1 MIVFFF
7 LLFSDKFLIMP
18 VPSGNN
24 ETNGYKKQRR
34 WSLIGILSRK
44 KKFKKSQESVDF
56 CPYDGKINQ
65 KVAQNNHLKPSSDCP
80 IEQYTCSPRLI
91 RRCNSLQYTD
101 KMSAYSNITG
111 RPSAFDEWKSS
122 QQSVYSS
129 GSSACYSDIGAHA
142 NRNVGNGNQSAAYYY
157 NNNNN
162 IQEEYAEQTFPVSA
176 NIPAV
181 AFRCYRNPI
190 NYNDNRD
197 KSSGYPRKLTGKK
210 IPPPP
215 PPRDPNVKAL
225 YCFRNNRLV
234 SRESDSTYFS
244 QGSDDDCS
252 EKEHR
257 SVDDE
262 PIEPNGGYCGDG
274 PTEAKKPGSR
284 SRRPIQICDVKTLST
299 ESADSCRTQTVE
311 EALQELENIYNSLG
325 LSDDEDLLDR
335 AERRDLPT
343 PHQNMRYRSSDDEL
357 DCVTFKRILPK
368 SPRRS
373 GVPDIVSDDMAYRRL
388 HKKETK
394 PQSFVP
400 GSFLLVLP
408 TVYNLDTSPRPPGE
422 PDITLDDVVFRSRRQ
437 NLNFLKIPDRQPPFG
452 IPLGPIVGAAPS
464 DYLHAV
470 PEGRYKPTFRRR
482 KVPDTVEDDLAF
494 RNLRKDNK
502 YKTCIDFSFV
512 HRNMY
517 CKIDDGG
524 GGGVPN
530 AAGHYGNNNKLK
542 NDTHWIIKK
551 TKFPDSSNRGS
562 TNRRLKLLFDDSVAT
577 TADSGQNLM
586 VVKINHHKPIVLTGF
601 TLDEANQL
609 SMSFFR
615 ANLLLHHDPPDN
627 NNDNTTMAY
636 RAPPQLIDNY
646 YCNNNS
652 NCSSS
657 NNNSSDTADLV
668 KSDTAPAVKRRRPI
682 RDGNLDGLT
691 VARKRGGVGVGGR
704 SDVTG
709 KNQPNFRE
717 LIERE
722 YAHRTYPSLMMTEN
736 PTADYDGRR
745 RRRRDENNTIKSRF
759 IKINNNSNNTI
770 AVHSTDGGAGAII
783 TLGPKTGGGDE
794 PNRDNRTTGAPSSAA
809 VVEDEP
815 DDSASSLSEY
825 RGPDHAATTT
835 TALGYT
841 EVCLYITVYIYQLF
855 NVNAYS
861 YGTLIALILLVALHV
876 CRRLS

>member
-1 MIVFFF
+1 
-7 LLFSDKFLIMP
+7 MP
-18 VPSGNN
+18 VPNRKN

-44 KKFKKSQESVDF
+44 KKLKKSQESVDF

-101 KMSAYSNITG
+101 KVSAYSNITG

-129 GSSACYSDIGAHA
+129 SSSACYSDIGAYA
-142 NRNVGNGNQSAAYYY
+142 NRNVGYGNQSAAYYY

-176 NIPAV
+176 NVPAA

-190 NYNDNRD
+190 TCNDNRD
-197 KSSGYPRKLTGKK
+197 KPSSGYPRKSTGKK

-215 PPRDPNVKAL
+215 PPRDPNVKAV

-257 SVDDE
+257 SMDDE
-262 PIEPNGGYCGDG
+262 PNEPNGGYFGDG
-274 PTEAKKPGSR
+274 ATEVKKSGPR
-284 SRRPIQICDVKTLST
+284 SRRPIQICDAKTLST

-325 LSDDEDLLDR
+325 LNDDEDLLDR

-343 PHQNMRYRSSDDEL
+343 LHQNMRYQSSDDEL
-357 DCVTFKRILPK
+357 DYVTFKRILPK

-388 HKKETK
+388 HRKETK
-394 PQSFVP
+394 RQSFVP

-437 NLNFLKIPDRQPPFG
+437 HLNFLKIPDRQPPFG
-452 IPLGPIVGAAPS
+452 IPLGPIVSAAPS

-470 PEGRYKPTFRRR
+470 PEGRYKPTFHRR

-494 RNLRKDNK
+494 RSLRKDNK
-502 YKTCIDFSFV
+502 YKTCFDFSFF
-512 HRNMY
+512 HRNLY
-517 CKIDDGG
+517 CKIDG

-551 TKFPDSSNRGS
+551 PKFPDNFSNNGN
-562 TNRRLKLLFDDSVAT
+562 TNRRLKLLFDESAAAS
-577 TADSGQNLM
+577 ADNGQNLM

-601 TLDEANQL
+601 TLEEANRL

-615 ANLLLHHDPPDN
+615 ANLLRHPDSRDN
-627 NNDNTTMAY
+627 NNDNTTTAY

-646 YCNNNS
+646 YCANNS

-657 NNNSSDTADLV
+657 NNNSSDTADLGT
-668 KSDTAPAVKRRRPI
+668 SDTASAVKRRRPI
-682 RDGNLDGLT
+682 RDGNLDGLSA
-691 VARKRGGVGVGGR
+691 ARKRGGGGGGGEVGGR
-704 SDVTG
+704 SDVAG
-709 KNQPNFRE
+709 KSQPNFRE

-722 YAHRTYPSLMMTEN
+722 YAHRTYPSLTMTEN

-745 RRRRDENNTIKSRF
+745 RRRRRDENNTIKSRL
-759 IKINNNSNNTI
+759 IKTNNNNDNTI
-770 AVHSTDGGAGAII
+770 AVHSADGGAGAII
-783 TLGPKTGGGDE
+783 TLGPMTGDE
-794 PNRDNRTTGAPSSAA
+794 PDTDNRRTTGAPSSAA
-809 VVEDEP
+809 GP
-815 DDSASSLSEY
+815 GDDSASPLSEY
-825 RGPDHAATTT
+825 RGPDHAATSTA
-835 TALGYT
+835 ALGYT

-855 NVNAYS
+855 NVNACS
-861 YGTLIALILLVALHV
+861 CGTLIALILLVALHV
-876 CRRLS
+876 CRRFS